1 MKNKEVYAYLRI
13 VGAIGPTERSEL
25 EEIID
30 KQLKKQKIGK
40 VSGGGTVINLET
52 KMIYCCDIDIDLLD
66 VRYIDEL
73 ICIIKDLNLK
83 EKHSLI
89 YDKKEISFN

>member
-1 MKNKEVYAYLRI
+1 MI
-13 VGAIGPTERSEL
+13 FSEL
-25 EEIID
+25 IIRIPYFITFFYQN
-30 KQLKKQKIGK
+30 QLKKQKIGK